1 MTGKQI
7 RGLEAKSYLSGFQQ
21 ICATDNRCLSLNSMC
36 SNSPKLDGCLQLF
49 FTVSAITREENN
61 QLKMLDLNFTLHCF
75 FEKFM
80 PWEVLFVTKI
90 PSASWNVMI
99 WAQHGRTDIFVLGNM
114 STYEE
119 FFFKSDKIYSWKFV
133 MLISALCLLKA
144 GYEM

>member
-1 MTGKQI
+1 MF
-7 RGLEAKSYLSGFQQ
+7 A
-21 ICATDNRCLSLNSMC
+21 A
-36 SNSPKLDGCLQLF
+36 F

-61 QLKMLDLNFTLHCF
+61 QLWMLDLNFTLHCL

-119 FFFKSDKIYSWKFV
+119 FFLKSDKIYSWKFV

-144 GYEM
+144 GYEMYPDNLYDTWILQTILLMQTEGKTKTLTLTKVLPLNCS